1 MILVFPFRRRRH
13 GQYTDGVNGNQDRFG
28 QQPVGLVPIHESRAY
43 TSIKWQGSLVQG
55 RFPPESE
62 QPMILVQLGSSPN
75 WQPTTSRAGQ
85 FPARIGTTHDS
96 GPPVACCP
104 RRRRVVVGSQR
115 NKIENHFSGFLLA
128 TNRNN
133 PRFWCRPIPRPNRNR
148 PRFPGR
154 SIPRPNRNRPR
165 FPGRSTPRPN
175 RNSPRLLP
183 AGSLLSKA
191 KAGSRG
197 ITKKQYQENHFKW
210 FLAST
215 RSSVVEL

>member
-85 FPARIGTTHDS
+85 FPARIRTAHD
-96 GPPVACCP
+96 
-104 RRRRVVVGSQR
+104 
-115 NKIENHFSGFLLA
+115 F
-128 TNRNN
+128 
-133 PRFWCRPIPRPNRNR
+133 
-148 PRFPGR
+148 
-154 SIPRPNRNRPR
+154 
-165 FPGRSTPRPN
+165 
-175 RNSPRLLP
+175 
-183 AGSLLSKA
+183 
-191 KAGSRG
+191 SRG

-210 FLAST
+210 FPQEVVSVPSRRDRIPRPEKT
-215 RSSVVEL
+215 KITHSSLLLISSPLCIQRVRRARTTHTFRTVPVNRAWIREIPANPRNPGSQAY

>member
-96 GPPVACCP
+96 GAGRFPARIGTAHDSCPPVACCP

-115 NKIENHFSGFLLA
+115 NNIENHFSGFLA
-128 TNRNN
+128 TNQNN
-133 PRFWCRPIPRPNRNR
+133 PRLLVQVDSPPESEQPT
-148 PRFPGR
+148 
-154 SIPRPNRNRPR
+154 
-165 FPGRSTPRPN
+165 TPAR
-175 RNSPRLLP
+175 R
-183 AGSLLSKA
+183 
-191 KAGSRG
+191 
-197 ITKKQYQENHFKW
+197 
-210 FLAST
+210 
-215 RSSVVEL
+215 